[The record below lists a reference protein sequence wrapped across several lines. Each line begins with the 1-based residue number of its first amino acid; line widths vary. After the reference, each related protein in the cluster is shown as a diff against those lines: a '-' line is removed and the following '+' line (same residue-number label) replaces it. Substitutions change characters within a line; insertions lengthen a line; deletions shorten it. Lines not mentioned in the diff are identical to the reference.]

1 MPQER
6 CDSFRYDCDFEDI
19 DDTFQNEIVD
29 GKQVHK
35 CNICNEELDKDAEI
49 KNHIEEKYKKIIIQ
63 ITKDLEENKE
73 VEGNDDSM
81 TTLSDNDQDEAFLAR
96 LDEYR
101 NCIG

>member
-1 MPQER
+1 MQ
-6 CDSFRYDCDFEDI
+6 
-19 DDTFQNEIVD
+19 
-29 GKQVHK
+29 
-35 CNICNEELDKDAEI
+35 ICNEGLDKDAEI

-63 ITKDLEENKE
+63 ITKDLEENEVEVEVE